1 MVTSDTVKTQFLY
14 ELQGNVYLNSDV
26 KAYLDGVE
34 IVDVGKDRVRLS
46 GIRGA
51 PPPPTTKLAIFYR
64 GGFQSEIVVNA
75 TGYATTQK
83 WQLYEKIVRNGLKRG
98 NMLDKFDILE
108 FQACGVPKENPRT
121 QLEST
126 TYLRIF
132 TEAATREPGVA
143 LLRVIGEY
151 AMQHFSGFHN
161 SMDMRTGIPRSFLS
175 FYPALY
181 PQDSLK
187 CAVNALTSNGEV
199 EYREETRHP
208 VKYEKLEPR
217 DNYDTKDPVELSS
230 FGPTR
235 RARLGDIT
243 LARSGDKGGN
253 CNFGIYVRD
262 PEAWPWL
269 RSFLSR
275 EKMQELIQGDWRDGY
290 FLERVEFPKIMAV
303 HFVVYGILGRGV
315 SGSSRLDALGKGFAD
330 YVRDK
335 VVEMPAKF
343 LERAKYVNG
352 LEGSHMRSE
361 GTSHV
366 NGEKL

>member
-1 MVTSDTVKTQFLY
+1 
-14 ELQGNVYLNSDV
+14 
-26 KAYLDGVE
+26 
-34 IVDVGKDRVRLS
+34 
-46 GIRGA
+46 
-51 PPPPTTKLAIFYR
+51 
-64 GGFQSEIVVNA
+64 
-75 TGYATTQK
+75 
-83 WQLYEKIVRNGLKRG
+83 
-98 NMLDKFDILE
+98 MLEKFDILE
-108 FQACGVPKENPRT
+108 FQVCGVPKENPRT

-132 TEAATREPGVA
+132 SEAATPEPGLA
-143 LLRVIGEY
+143 LLGVIGEY

-181 PQDSLK
+181 PQDGLK
-187 CAVNALTSNGEV
+187 CAVNMLSPSGEV
-199 EYREETRHP
+199 AHREETRHP
-208 VKYEKLEPR
+208 VKYEKLEQR
-217 DNYDTKDPVELSS
+217 DSYDTTDPVELSS
-230 FGPTR
+230 FGPSRT
-235 RARLGDIT
+235 ARLGDIT

-275 EKMQELIQGDWRDGY
+275 QKMQELIQGDWQDGY

-315 SGSSRLDALGKGFAD
+315 SGSSRLDALGKGFAE

-335 VVEMPAKF
+335 WVEIPTKS
-343 LERAKYVNG
+343 LDRAKYVNG
-352 LEGSHMRSE
+352 VEKSYMNGEGA
-361 GTSHV
+361 SHV